1 MLAKRLHSLLIPQA
15 AKPPIAQVRFW
26 LSLSLTFA
34 AIFGLLGL
42 QKAFS
47 SSYVV
52 QDDARQHVFWMER
65 FLDPQ
70 VFPNDWIADYF
81 ESVAPWGYHAFYHAF
96 TAIGID
102 PLVFSKLLPPVL
114 GLIATFYGFR
124 LSLQLL
130 PIPFTGFLSCWL
142 LNLVFWMHEDLA
154 SATPRA
160 FMLPFFLA
168 FLDYLLRRSIVPCV
182 VLIVLEG
189 LFYPQFVFVFAGLLL
204 FLPFRWNQIWHQRR
218 LRFSLERRDYWLC
231 GLGLIAAF
239 LILLPYALI
248 STPFDP
254 VVPLSAAK
262 QLPDFYEGGRNP
274 FFSNDP
280 LFFWFTGIRS
290 GIFPTFQPFVLG
302 FGFLLPILLCLPT
315 RLPLTQQITRK
326 TFILLQI
333 TLTALGLFFAAH
345 LLLFKLHLPSRYT
358 AYTLRFTLAYAAAIA
373 LTLIFDAGLRWLAQS
388 SRSTTVSRSIVWG
401 FLALL
406 MAALLLNPSYEYAF
420 MRVNYKTG
428 RTPQLYEFF
437 AQQPKDIMIASLAQ
451 EIDFVPTFSHRSILV
466 GREYAIP
473 YHAGYID
480 RFRERAND
488 LIRAQYS
495 LDRGTVRDV
504 IQRYGIDFWVLS
516 QTAFKPA
523 TLKETWIRQ
532 YPQAIETAARNLKQ
546 GTPALAKLRR
556 RCAVLREGELVVLE
570 ANCILQAT
578 ERE

>member
-1 MLAKRLHSLLIPQA
+1 MFAKRLHSFLIPQA

-34 AIFGLLGL
+34 AIFALLGL

-70 VFPNDWIADYF
+70 LFPNDWIADYF
-81 ESVAPWGYHAFYHAF
+81 ESVAPWGYHAFYRAF
-96 TAIGID
+96 AAIGIE

-189 LFYPQFVFVFAGLLL
+189 LFYPQFVFVFSGLLL
-204 FLPFRWNQIWHQRR
+204 FLPFRWHQRR
-218 LRFSLERRDYWLC
+218 LHLSSERRDYWLC

-239 LILLPYALI
+239 LVLLPYVLI

-254 VVPLSAAK
+254 VVSLAAAK
-262 QLPDFYEGGRNP
+262 QLPDFHEGGRNP

-290 GIFPTFQPFVLG
+290 GIFPTFQPFFLG
-302 FGFLLPILLCLPT
+302 FGFLLPILLYLPT
-315 RLPLTQQITRK
+315 RLPLVQQITRK

-333 TLTALGLFFAAH
+333 TIVALGLFVAAH

-358 AYTLRFTLAYAAAIA
+358 AYTLRFALVYAAAIV
-373 LTLIFDAGLRWLAQS
+373 LTLLFDAGLRWLVQS
-388 SRSTTVSRSIVWG
+388 SRSKPVSRSMVWG

-406 MAALLLNPSYEYAF
+406 MAALLLSPSYEYSF

-451 EIDFVPTFSHRSILV
+451 EIDFVPTFSRRSILV

-495 LDRGTVRDV
+495 LDRNELKDV
-504 IQRYGIDFWVLS
+504 IQRHSIDFWVLS
-516 QTAFKPA
+516 RDAFQPA
-523 TLKETWIRQ
+523 TLTKTWIRQ
-532 YPQAIETAARNLKQ
+532 YPQAIQTAARNLKR
-546 GTPALAKLRR
+546 GRP
-556 RCAVLREGELVVLE
+556 VLRQLQRSCSVLQEANLIVLE